1 MRRLLLAAV
10 AAVLFPFRAGLAQEA
25 NATQMDTITEIFR
38 CMAQGLPEDWVSAD
52 MIVELAHPG
61 DSTGKVRY
69 RFFRKD
75 ATDTPES
82 FTPCNTD
89 GPPKALIGLRELEP
103 VERRGWTTA
112 RLVLERDG
120 NFRLNYD
127 FPPK

>member
-1 MRRLLLAAV
+1 MRCLLLAAV
-10 AAVLFPFRAGLAQEA
+10 VAALAPFHAALAQEA
-25 NATQMDTITEIFR
+25 NTTQMETITEIFR

-52 MIVELAHPG
+52 MIVELEHPG

-69 RFFRKD
+69 RVFRKD

-89 GPPKALIGLRELEP
+89 GPPKALIGLRQQEP
-103 VERRGWTTA
+103 QERQGWTTA